1 MAYKHK
7 DSNYKLLVRIRSL
20 GTESD
25 MNSVINNN
33 NNITYMKPHGTLV
46 LSKTLFGLHA
56 TLVSTRTCFFQTML
70 LFFQSPPGRSFPGFG
85 DVTGGLPP
93 WRHSVAAVGPPTIT
107 ITKPCVRQ
115 TYPAGMLLFWQ
126 RCYFF

>member
-25 MNSVINNN
+25 MNSAINNN
-33 NNITYMKPHGTLV
+33 SNTRYTPGVTTSTRYMKPHGTLV
-46 LSKTLFGLHA
+46 LRRTLFELHA

-70 LFFQSPPGRSFPGFG
+70 HVL
-85 DVTGGLPP
+85 
-93 WRHSVAAVGPPTIT
+93 VAFYIE
-107 ITKPCVRQ
+107 K
-115 TYPAGMLLFWQ
+115 
-126 RCYFF
+126 

>member
-33 NNITYMKPHGTLV
+33 SNTRYMKPHGTLV
-46 LSKTLFGLHA
+46 LRRTLLGLHA
-56 TLVSTRTCFFQTML
+56 TLVSTRTCFFQMML
-70 LFFQSPPGRSFPGFG
+70 HVLVAFLFEKMIFSTQ
-85 DVTGGLPP
+85 
-93 WRHSVAAVGPPTIT
+93 
-107 ITKPCVRQ
+107 
-115 TYPAGMLLFWQ
+115 
-126 RCYFF
+126 

>member
-7 DSNYKLLVRIRSL
+7 VSNYKLFVRIRSM

-33 NNITYMKPHGTLV
+33 SDTTYMKPPGTLV
-46 LSKTLFGLHA
+46 LRRTLLGLHA

-70 LFFQSPPGRSFPGFG
+70 HVLVAFLLKNDFFQPS
-85 DVTGGLPP
+85 
-93 WRHSVAAVGPPTIT
+93 RHHILFNSYILTT
-107 ITKPCVRQ
+107 C
-115 TYPAGMLLFWQ
+115 YPYCLFDM
-126 RCYFF
+126 YIPLI